1 MSEGFLRQ
9 NSSPFTKMCS
19 SARCRPN
26 FSWQIIH
33 STIQILQNP
42 HVNMWTMIRRP
53 QSLVG
58 NSYGAQARLEHTQS
72 LHHVTWCYCTCS
84 SCYIMLNITY
94 TNTYKIVSLTIE
106 CVACVGAKV
115 GLSRQWSNTRRNTLV
130 QSYCNPW
137 QPSELHQTTLPT
149 LVLCISASKF
159 SAASQRAAPHE
170 KASAV

>member
-26 FSWQIIH
+26 FSWHIIH

-42 HVNMWTMIRRP
+42 HVNMWTMIRWP

-84 SCYIMLNITY
+84 SCYIMLKHY
-94 TNTYKIVSLTIE
+94 TNTYKIVHEFWLSASLS
-106 CVACVGAKV
+106 
-115 GLSRQWSNTRRNTLV
+115 LRHSRLKSANWAEKNWYVNPGPKSKSCDFQAAIFMSRRLILNWSN
-130 QSYCNPW
+130 
-137 QPSELHQTTLPT
+137 
-149 LVLCISASKF
+149 
-159 SAASQRAAPHE
+159 
-170 KASAV
+170 